1 MAAPAKPSPAL
12 TGPQLDNRRIAAAL
26 IDLLIPLAGVAAAY
40 AAGLSLTLGLLL
52 VGVGWTLYYFFALE
66 SGDGQTLGKRVMK
79 LRVVSADGTPATM
92 QQIAKRTV
100 VRILDGH
107 IVGLIVMLATGDR
120 RLRLG
125 DIVAGTV
132 VTDAESAATAAE
144 GAGGPARGR
153 TTGSGAQLLPDDR
166 TAPLPDDRAPLV
178 AANGHL
184 SPAPELAPPPP
195 AQPPK
200 RAAAKPPFFKR
211 ELSRPSFGR
220 SSKPE
225 PAAVSPAAAGPE
237 TNRRSV
243 LKRDLALPSLGRSKK
258 AKDEEAPKPAL
269 VASEAKKSSPMKRE
283 LSLPSFGRK
292 PRRGA
297 GKDVAALTRTA
308 SPGPGATPAPGVP
321 PPLPAF
327 PDSVEPVQN
336 DRLTDALRVAALPE
350 VERFDPTF
358 DRLEHDQARP
368 AAEHDQAR
376 PAAEHDQARPAA
388 EHDRIELGGP
398 EPLVAFDRAEP
409 TVELDRPEPLV
420 EFDGPEPAVEY
431 EAFEAWDQADEP
443 DPLFDLGG
451 HEAVVEVDSPEP
463 ERESLAELEPWAEQ
477 EVQARIAHAA
487 EDEDEGEIEPAEHPE
502 AEAASDHDPGMT
514 IKPIET
520 VSAIDLVMQ
529 DAEERRPAGD

>member
-132 VTDAESAATAAE
+132 VTDVESAATAAE

-283 LSLPSFGRK
+283 LSLPFFGRK

-368 AAEHDQAR
+368 AAEL
-376 PAAEHDQARPAA
+376 
-388 EHDRIELGGP
+388 DRIELGGP

-431 EAFEAWDQADEP
+431 EASEAWDQADEP

-451 HEAVVEVDSPEP
+451 HEAVVEVDAPEP

-477 EVQARIAHAA
+477 EVQARIEHAA
-487 EDEDEGEIEPAEHPE
+487 QDEDEGEIEPAEHSE